1 MSFQKHS
8 RKILILGADGYLGHA
23 LNVHLRATGWQVI
36 ESGLADSKR
45 DDYLHIDIRDKQ
57 HVTEGVIECEPD
69 VVIHAAGVSSLLA
82 CEKDPSMAHHVNVV
96 GTENIVAAIKDSGR
110 NSKLVFISSDY
121 VFDGKCGNYLEDSPK
136 NPGTCYGLT
145 KARSEDEIIGKLDD
159 HIIIRTSNVYGQGG
173 NFYNFIKNSLKG
185 RKPVELYD
193 DTFYTP
199 TFLSYFSSAVS
210 VLLLKEF
217 VGIIHVAGKQR
228 VSRYEFGS
236 IACATLGAN
245 PSLVVAAH
253 QEVGGLLANDSS
265 LNIDLASKIIPL
277 YNPNIQNSFEF
288 LQGLK
293 TYPYFLYSDHR
304 GTIQGLNRRGI
315 WREVN
320 YATTVAGTIRGNHY
334 HRDTTEA
341 FFIVCGLIQVKIK
354 SLVTGIET
362 QFIAKKGDFF
372 EITPMHVHTFEVRES
387 AEWIN
392 FLSSSMDDHAP
403 DIITV

>member
-1 MSFQKHS
+1 M
-8 RKILILGADGYLGHA
+8 
-23 LNVHLRATGWQVI
+23 
-36 ESGLADSKR
+36 
-45 DDYLHIDIRDKQ
+45 
-57 HVTEGVIECEPD
+57 
-69 VVIHAAGVSSLLA
+69 
-82 CEKDPSMAHHVNVV
+82 
-96 GTENIVAAIKDSGR
+96 
-110 NSKLVFISSDY
+110 
-121 VFDGKCGNYLEDSPK
+121 
-136 NPGTCYGLT
+136 
-145 KARSEDEIIGKLDD
+145 
-159 HIIIRTSNVYGQGG
+159 
-173 NFYNFIKNSLKG
+173 
-185 RKPVELYD
+185 
-193 DTFYTP
+193 
-199 TFLSYFSSAVS
+199 
-210 VLLLKEF
+210 
-217 VGIIHVAGKQR
+217 AGKQR

-236 IACATLGAN
+236 IACETLGAN